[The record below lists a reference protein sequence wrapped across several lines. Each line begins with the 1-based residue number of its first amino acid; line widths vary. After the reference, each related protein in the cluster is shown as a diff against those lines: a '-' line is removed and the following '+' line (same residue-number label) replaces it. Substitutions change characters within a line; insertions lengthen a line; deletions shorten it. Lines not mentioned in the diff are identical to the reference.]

1 MEITIKID
9 DEEIQEMAT
18 RIIAEKIVKELN
30 SGHGMG
36 FTYRRDV
43 KAIIREI
50 LRENIDDLS
59 GRAVAAAS
67 KSIENR
73 AVKKLIDQLQ
83 EGKA

>member
-36 FTYRRDV
+36 FTFLQRLYQRYYTYPCNSQGRQ
-43 KAIIREI
+43 REVSQTK
-50 LRENIDDLS
+50 D
-59 GRAVAAAS
+59 
-67 KSIENR
+67 
-73 AVKKLIDQLQ
+73 
-83 EGKA
+83 